1 MLLPERVT
9 PHTLRRTSVS
19 LSLAAGRD
27 PRWVMG
33 QIGHTDARLT
43 LTVYAQIMQRQ
54 RIDERLIWTLM
65 RFPDEPERPGTGRS
79 FGPLIDPTGSSIA
92 SAGVGADR
100 C

>member
-54 RIDERLIWTLM
+54 RIDERLIWTLCAS
-65 RFPDEPERPGTGRS
+65 PTSPSGRARAAR
-79 FGPLIDPTGSSIA
+79 LA
-92 SAGVGADR
+92 H
-100 C
+100 